1 MNLLDNPRVRGVV
14 VTSRDVTDR
23 KLLAEQL
30 TRLAFHDPLTGLP
43 NRALYMDRL
52 AHALKRTLRT
62 GEPVAVLFL
71 DLDGF
76 KRVNDSLGHDA
87 GDELL
92 KIAAERV
99 RSSIRPSD
107 TVARLGG
114 DEFTVVLDGADAA
127 AAANVAGRLVA
138 RLAEPVPLG
147 ERAVAIGTS
156 IGVAIKQSSL
166 DQPDDLL
173 RQADAAMYQAKQA
186 GKGRYVV
193 FEYAATAESE
203 VMGVAR

>member
-1 MNLLDNPRVRGVV
+1 M
-14 VTSRDVTDR
+14 
-23 KLLAEQL
+23 
-30 TRLAFHDPLTGLP
+30 AFHDSLTGLP

-52 AHALKRTLRT
+52 AHALKRTQRS
-62 GEPVAVLFL
+62 GESVAVLFI

-76 KRVNDSLGHDA
+76 KRVNDTLGHDA
-87 GDELL
+87 GDALL

-99 RSSIRPSD
+99 RTSVRPAD

-114 DEFTVVLDGADAA
+114 DEFTIVLDGADADA
-127 AAANVAGRLVA
+127 AGIVARRLA
-138 RLAEPVPLG
+138 TRLAEPVPLEG
-147 ERAVAIGTS
+147 QLVTIGAS
-156 IGVAIKQSSL
+156 IGVSVKDHPA

-173 RQADAAMYQAKQA
+173 RRADAAMYQAKQA

-193 FEYAATAESE
+193 FDYAATAESE